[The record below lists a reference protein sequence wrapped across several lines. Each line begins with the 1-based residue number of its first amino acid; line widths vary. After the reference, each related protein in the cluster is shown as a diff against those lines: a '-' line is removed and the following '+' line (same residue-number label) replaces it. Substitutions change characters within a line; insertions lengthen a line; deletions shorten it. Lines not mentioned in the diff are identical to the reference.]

1 MCKTE
6 ILFYLNGVYQDKK
19 ITSFLRT
26 SNNVARQGSLTVGSD
41 ASGINPFVGNLSSI
55 TVDSLTRSHA

>member
-41 ASGINPFVGNLSSI
+41 ASGINPVVVDLSSI